1 MTQTQMTAYL
11 ADKIEITRRQVKSA
25 LNELNELV
33 TRQLKKEGSLQLAG
47 LGVARRRN
55 LKARVGRNP
64 APGEEIKI
72 PARTRLRF
80 TLKALKD
87 AVLGKISSRISS
99 AGRRVLII
107 VQNEPVP
114 LDIRI
119 WQEAT
124 ELTAAGYT
132 VSVICPAGRGHDMH
146 YEVLDDIAIYRY
158 PQLIDAT
165 SVLGYLLEYLI
176 SLFWQF
182 ILTWKVFFDRGFD
195 VIQACNPPDDIF
207 LVAAFFKLFFGRKF
221 IFDHHDLC
229 PELFEVI
236 FRRRGFIYRIL
247 ELLERLTFMIADV
260 SIATNE
266 SYRQIAIQRG
276 RMRPEK
282 VFVVRNGPP
291 LDVMKVIAPA
301 QENKKDQRYLVGYAG
316 VMGLQ
321 DGIQYLLE
329 AARCLIYDKG
339 RDDIQFIL
347 IGDGRAR
354 PKMEEMA
361 RAKGIA
367 EHVIFTGRVSHEK
380 VLALLSTTD
389 VCVDP
394 DEVNPLNDKSTMIKI
409 MEYMA
414 LGKPIVQFE
423 LSEGR
428 ISAGPSSLYAR
439 ANDPVDMAEKILELI
454 DHPQLRHTMGQLGQ
468 QRVKDELAWC
478 HQVPK
483 FLAAYDEVFRGVDVR
498 YGECST
504 PEQGQDP
511 LPRIKSETGRGLSP
525 AARGAVRSES
535 LSRTH

>member
-1 MTQTQMTAYL
+1 MGTA
-11 ADKIEITRRQVKSA
+11 SA
-25 LNELNELV
+25 N
-33 TRQLKKEGSLQLAG
+33 
-47 LGVARRRN
+47 
-55 LKARVGRNP
+55 VGR
-64 APGEEIKI
+64 
-72 PARTRLRF
+72 
-80 TLKALKD
+80 
-87 AVLGKISSRISS
+87 VSSRIGSVR
-99 AGRRVLII
+99 RRVLII
-107 VQNEPVP
+107 VQNMPVP
-114 LDIRI
+114 LDIRV

-124 ELTAAGYT
+124 ELTAAGYR
-132 VSVICPAGRGHDMH
+132 VSVICPAGRGYDAN
-146 YEVLDDIAIYRY
+146 YEILDDIAIYRY

-165 SVLGYLLEYLI
+165 SVLGYLLEYLL

-207 LVAAFFKLFFGRKF
+207 LVAVFFKLFFGRKF

-229 PELFEVI
+229 PELFEAI
-236 FRRRGFIYRIL
+236 FKRRGFIYRTL
-247 ELLERLTFMIADV
+247 QLLERLTFMTADV

-282 VFVVRNGPP
+282 VFVVRNGPR
-291 LDVMKVIAPA
+291 LDEMRVIAPA
-301 QENKKDQRYLVGYAG
+301 PENKRDRQYVVGYAG
-316 VMGLQ
+316 VMGHQ

-329 AARCLIYDKG
+329 TARCIIYDKG
-339 RDDIQFIL
+339 RADIEFIL

-354 PKMEEMA
+354 PKMEQIA

-367 EHVIFTGRVSHEK
+367 EHVIFTGRVTHEK

-423 LSEGR
+423 ITEGR

-439 ANDPVDMAEKILELI
+439 ANDPVDMAEKILQLI
-454 DHPQLRHTMGQLGQ
+454 DDPELRQKMGQFGR
-468 QRVKDELAWC
+468 QRIKDELAWC

-483 FLAAYDEVFRGVDVR
+483 LLAAYDEVFRGVDIR
-498 YGECST
+498 YGERGRS
-504 PEQGQDP
+504 EQGQDS
-511 LPRIKSETGRGLSP
+511 LPTIKGENGTGLSP